1 MTGLKSISMI
11 RGRFT
16 SPSWSRNLSVATVVS
31 LAFAATLSAATFKVR
46 VVENEVL
53 PGLADGVQVLD
64 QITIT
69 NSGRLFFGGDTIAG
83 ASDDFFYY
91 GTLKPFSLTLAMQ
104 EGTQVI
110 GEPGVVYVRAD
121 AVNDINEAGDFTF
134 VAETDPGVLDSVFK
148 NGTSIIREGDMLLGE
163 VLNSFHHPQIDGTG
177 ATWFIADIGTDN
189 ATDKAIFRDS
199 TLILREGSAVDGV
212 PISSIS
218 TSEATLGCNFRVN
231 EAGDYIIAV
240 DDGDAQGQDSHIIL
254 NGLNVLESGDFLPG
268 VAQPVYWFNQNGLTA
283 TGNHWWVQAS
293 VESLSSPGFA
303 GDELIVMDGNMVLIA
318 EGDDLGDGFS
328 VGSIQTGSVN
338 SDGHWIFS
346 VEATNGVS
354 SIETLVVDGAI
365 VAQANQAIDENYNW
379 GASIGF
385 RNDVQM
391 NDCGELAIVADLVP
405 AGGGSPLE
413 SLVTGSIFDPADID
427 GDSDIGADDTAAFVA
442 ALLGSAASICEERRA
457 DLNEDGLVNGLD
469 VMPYVE
475 LLLQ

>member
-1 MTGLKSISMI
+1 LI
-11 RGRFT
+11 
-16 SPSWSRNLSVATVVS
+16 ATVVS
-31 LAFAATLSAATFKVR
+31 ISIATTVSAATFKVR

-53 PGLADGVQVLD
+53 PGLTDGVQFLD

-69 NSGRLFFGGDTIAG
+69 NSGLIFFGGDTFAG
-83 ASDDFFYY
+83 ASDDFYY
-91 GTLKPFSLTLAMQ
+91 SGTLKPFSLTLAMQ

-121 AVNDINEAGDFTF
+121 AVNDMNEAGEFAF
-134 VAETDPGVLDSVFK
+134 VTETDPGVLDSVFK
-148 NGTSIIREGDMLLGE
+148 DGISIIREGDMLLGD

-189 ATDKAIFRDS
+189 ATDKAIFRDT
-199 TLILREGSAVDGV
+199 TLIIREGSVVDGV

-240 DDGDAQGQDSHIIL
+240 DDGDAQGQDIHIIL
-254 NGLNVLESGDFLPG
+254 NGLNVLESGDFLLG
-268 VAQPVYWFNQNGLTA
+268 VAQPIYWFNQNGLTA

-293 VESLSSPGFA
+293 VESITSPGFA
-303 GDELIVMDGNMVLIA
+303 GDELVVMDGNIILIA

-328 VGSIQTGSVN
+328 VGPIQTGSVN
-338 SDGHWIFS
+338 SDGHWIYR
-346 VEATNGVS
+346 VEATNGVT
-354 SIETLVVDGAI
+354 SIDTLIVDGAI
-365 VAQANQAIDENYNW
+365 VAQAGQALDANFNW

-385 RNDVQM
+385 VNDIRL
-391 NDCGELAIVADLVP
+391 NDCGEIAMVTDLVP

-413 SLVTGSIFDPADID
+413 SIVTGSIFDPADID

-442 ALLGSAASICEERRA
+442 VLLGSAASICDERRA
-457 DLNEDGLVNGLD
+457 DLNEDGFVNGLD
-469 VMPYVE
+469 IMPYVDV
-475 LLLQ
+475 LLP